1 MSGSARILV
10 ASDAFKDCM
19 TNAEATRAI
28 ARGLRVR
35 ARMSNLQL
43 EILERPLSDGGA
55 GFVDAISA
63 GSQHQRTQRQVCGP
77 LGDPVDASFALLPRP
92 AGPTAVLQLSDAAGL
107 AIVPHHK
114 RNPEQTTTYGV
125 GELIAA
131 AIDAGA
137 REILLGIGNSATCDG
152 GAGLLAALGA
162 RFLDESGQPIARP
175 TGADLVR
182 IAKIDAAPLGAR
194 IRDARFTVAC
204 DVTNP
209 LFGPSGSAHVFAPQK
224 GANPH
229 QVARLDAG
237 LRNFAQRVAEAGFAF
252 SPDTAGAGA
261 AGGVSFGLA
270 ALCGAA
276 LTPGAELVLDA
287 MGFDDLLKGASLL
300 ITGEG
305 RFDAT
310 SLSGKA
316 AFAAGRRAQ
325 RAGVKAIALVGATGG
340 GWESGLHGRG
350 GPFTKIIAITP
361 IGMPHDAALLNAP
374 RLLQDA
380 AADQTGLRTYFG
392 ESPFGVASR

>member
-1 MSGSARILV
+1 MPGPVRIVV

-19 TNAEATRAI
+19 TNAEACHAI

-35 ARMSNLQL
+35 ARLSDLQL
-43 EILERPLSDGGA
+43 EIIERPLSDGGA
-55 GFVDAISA
+55 GFVEALCA
-63 GSQHQRTQRQVCGP
+63 GAEHQRITKQVCGP
-77 LGDPVDASFALLPRP
+77 LGEPVSASFALLDRRGG
-92 AGPTAVLQLSDAAGL
+92 ASAVLQLSDAAGL
-107 AIVPHHK
+107 SLVPSHK
-114 RNPEQTTTYGV
+114 RNPENTTTYGV
-125 GELIAA
+125 GELIGAA
-131 AIDAGA
+131 LDAGA
-137 REILLGIGNSATCDG
+137 REILLGIGNSATCDA

-162 RFLDESGQPIARP
+162 RFLDDSGQPIERP
-175 TGADLVR
+175 TGADLIR
-182 IAKIDAAPLGAR
+182 IARIARIDATPLAAR
-194 IRDARFTVAC
+194 VAGVRFTVAC

-224 GANPH
+224 GAKPD

-252 SPDTAGAGA
+252 SADTAGAGA

-270 ALCGAA
+270 SLCGAS

-287 MGFDDLLKGASLL
+287 LGFDELLKGASLL

-325 RAGVKAIALVGATGG
+325 RARVKAIALVGSTGG
-340 GWESGLHGRG
+340 GWEQGLVGQR
-350 GPFTKIIAITP
+350 GPFHKILPITP
-361 IGMPHDAALLNAP
+361 VGMPHESALKNAP

-380 AADQTGLRTYFG
+380 AADKTGLRNVFG
-392 ESPFGVASR
+392 ASPF

>member
-1 MSGSARILV
+1 MSGPGRIIV

-19 TNAEATRAI
+19 TNSEATHAI

-35 ARMSNLQL
+35 ARMSNLRL
-43 EILERPLSDGGA
+43 EIVERPLSDGGA
-55 GFVDAISA
+55 GFVSAINA
-63 GSQHQRTQRQVCGP
+63 GAAHRLIERHVCGP
-77 LGDPVDASFALLPRP
+77 LGEAVNASFAMLDRP
-92 AGPTAVLQLSDAAGL
+92 GGPAAVVQLSDAAGL
-107 AIVPHHK
+107 ALAPHHK
-114 RNPEQTTTYGV
+114 RNPEETTTFGV
-125 GELIAA
+125 GELLGA

-137 REILLGIGNSATCDG
+137 REVLLGIGNSATCDA

-162 RFLDESGQPIARP
+162 RFLDETGQPIERP

-182 IAKIDAAPLGAR
+182 IAKIDAAPLAVR
-194 IRDARFTVAC
+194 IAGVRFTVAC

-209 LFGPSGSAHVFAPQK
+209 LYGPTGSAHVFAPQK
-224 GANPH
+224 GAKPD

-237 LRNFAQRVAEAGFAF
+237 LRNFAQRVAETGFTF

-270 ALCGAA
+270 ALCGAS

-287 MGFDDLLKGASLL
+287 LGFDDLLRGAAML

-316 AFAAGRRAQ
+316 AFAAGRRAE
-325 RAGVKAIALVGATGG
+325 RAGVKAMALVGTTGA
-340 GWESGLHGRG
+340 GWEAGLCGRG
-350 GPFTKIIAITP
+350 GPFTKIIPITP
-361 IGMPHDAALLNAP
+361 TGMPLDAALLNAP
-374 RLLQDA
+374 RLLQEA
-380 AADQTGLRTYFG
+380 AANETGLRNYFG
-392 ESPFGVASR
+392 ESPFGIASR

>member
-1 MSGSARILV
+1 MPGPVRIIV

-19 TNAEATRAI
+19 TNAEACHAI
-28 ARGLRVR
+28 TRGLRVR
-35 ARMSNLQL
+35 ARMSGLHL
-43 EILERPLSDGGA
+43 EIIERPLSDGGA
-55 GFVDAISA
+55 GFVEALCA
-63 GSQHQRTQRQVCGP
+63 GAEHQRITRQVCGP
-77 LGDPVDASFALLPRP
+77 LVEPVSASFALLDRP
-92 AGPTAVLQLSDAAGL
+92 NGPTAVLQLSDAAGL
-107 AIVPHHK
+107 SLAPTHK
-114 RNPEQTTTYGV
+114 RSPEQTTTYGV
-125 GELIAA
+125 GELIGA

-162 RFLDESGQPIARP
+162 RILDDSGQAIERP
-175 TGADLVR
+175 TGADLIR
-182 IAKIDAAPLGAR
+182 IARIDAALLAPRVSGV
-194 IRDARFTVAC
+194 RFTVAC

-209 LFGPSGSAHVFAPQK
+209 LYGPSGSAHVFAPQK
-224 GANPH
+224 GAKPD

-237 LRNFAQRVAEAGFAF
+237 LRNFARRVAEAGFAF

-270 ALCGAA
+270 SLCGAS

-287 MGFDDLLKGASLL
+287 LGFDDLLKGARLM

-325 RAGVKAIALVGATGG
+325 RAGVKAIALVGSTGG
-340 GWESGLHGRG
+340 GWEQGIVGHG
-350 GPFTKIIAITP
+350 GPFQKIVPITP
-361 IGMPHDAALLNAP
+361 VGMPHEAALKNAP

-380 AADQTGLRTYFG
+380 ASDQTGLRNVFG
-392 ESPFGVASR
+392 VSPF

>member
-1 MSGSARILV
+1 MSAPARIIV

-19 TNAEATRAI
+19 TNAEATHAI

-35 ARMSNLQL
+35 ARMSNLRL
-43 EILERPLSDGGA
+43 EVVERPLSDGGA
-55 GFVDAISA
+55 GFVEALCA
-63 GSQHQRTQRQVCGP
+63 GAEHQRITRQVCGP
-77 LGDPVDASFALLPRP
+77 LGEPVTASFALLERP
-92 AGPTAVLQLSDAAGL
+92 NGPTAILQLSDAAGL
-107 AIVPHHK
+107 SFVPSHK
-114 RNPEQTTTYGV
+114 RNPEQTTTFGV
-125 GELIAA
+125 GELIGA

-137 REILLGIGNSATCDG
+137 REMLLGIGNSATCDA

-162 RFLDESGQPIARP
+162 RFLDESGQPIERP
-175 TGADLVR
+175 TGADLIR
-182 IAKIDAAPLGAR
+182 IARFDASPLAAR
-194 IRDARFTVAC
+194 IAGVRFIVAC

-209 LFGPSGSAHVFAPQK
+209 LYGPSGSAHVFAPQK
-224 GANPH
+224 GAKPD

-237 LRNFAQRVAEAGFAF
+237 LRNFALRVAEAGFTF

-270 ALCGAA
+270 ALCGAS

-287 MGFDDLLKGASLL
+287 LGFDDLLRGAAML

-325 RAGVKAIALVGATGG
+325 RAGVKAIALVGATGA
-340 GWESGLHGRG
+340 GWESGLLGQG
-350 GPFTKIIAITP
+350 GPFSKIIPITP
-361 IGMPHDAALLNAP
+361 PGMPHESALKNAP
-374 RLLQDA
+374 RLLQEA
-380 AADQTGLRTYFG
+380 ANMKTGLQNYFG
-392 ESPFGVASR
+392 VSPFGNASR